1 MDRGLDRMLS
11 QLVEEI
17 ERVEVTRKQFGDVLR
32 KIKPKINLGRFTAIA
47 NDVSETSLTTTITST
62 RLDGLRIAG
71 VDGGL
76 VRRRFRSLDLILT
89 RSVAAVFEYG
99 PAEGPNVDFF
109 PGPFPEPTISPV
121 LQTLSGPELDQLS
134 SLERLASELRSALS
148 IIDEYYIDIILID
161 GSLFYHP
168 RDRPPSGSVAYE
180 KFQEVLAL
188 YRRLYNKVRSKS
200 TTLVGIVKDSR
211 SSRVSSILG
220 DILPHIIREPSV
232 FEMMQGVDYRWL
244 IKNSRDCDILDT
256 FLDEGERSF
265 AFRYS
270 TEFLTNRNS
279 FDDDMSQWAASI
291 WVTYIKTARDDLP
304 LRVEILSDNDRAL
317 DSNRLNRALSAILP
331 LSCQHPEYGIP
342 APILEA
348 DARARITMNE
358 TQLVIDRLIALS
370 GLTYTALEKR
380 RSRNPF
386 GG

>member
-32 KIKPKINLGRFTAIA
+32 KIKPKIDLGRFTAIA
-47 NDVSETSLTTTITST
+47 NDVSETSLTTTITPT
-62 RLDGLRIAG
+62 RLEGLRIAG

-121 LQTLSGPELDQLS
+121 LQTLSGPELDQLA

-211 SSRVSSILG
+211 SSRVSNILG

-304 LRVEILSDNDRAL
+304 LRVEILSDDDRAL

-348 DARARITMNE
+348 DARARISMNE

>member
-1 MDRGLDRMLS
+1 VDRGLDRMLS

>member
-47 NDVSETSLTTTITST
+47 NDVSETSLTTTITPT